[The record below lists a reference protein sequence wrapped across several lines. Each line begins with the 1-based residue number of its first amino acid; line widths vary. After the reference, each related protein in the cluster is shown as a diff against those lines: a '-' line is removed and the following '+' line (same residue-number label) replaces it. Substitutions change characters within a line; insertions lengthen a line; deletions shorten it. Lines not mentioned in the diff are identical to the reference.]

1 MGIFREYMS
10 YTQFQYSYILQGSF
24 CFEPFQLFWGSLLW
38 PTLTHFFIVFHSE
51 SLKGCPDSL
60 LARVSGLSPPSETNF
75 LTTFCLKAQFD
86 QFELTFCAA
95 FESNRMFFR
104 NCSCSQ
110 ILKTLEIIDITTS
123 TASVQLTGF
132 YCFAYK
138 VKILMILT
146 YPKLQCYRKI
156 IRPRISFSPS

>member
-1 MGIFREYMS
+1 MQSIQQWEFLGVHRHSFDIVTFWHS
-10 YTQFQYSYILQGSF
+10 SF

-86 QFELTFCAA
+86 KNLCLVQLSNAIECFFEIVAV
-95 FESNRMFFR
+95 
-104 NCSCSQ
+104 SQ

-123 TASVQLTGF
+123 TALVQPTGF

-146 YPKLQCYRKI
+146 YPNSSLKGK
-156 IRPRISFSPS
+156 

>member
-1 MGIFREYMS
+1 MICQACSGISRSTWTCSTPTTLCQPTCQIHKNQIHIFYFAHAINPIMGIFREYMS

-86 QFELTFCAA
+86 KSLCFCAA
-95 FESNRMFFR
+95 FECNR
-104 NCSCSQ
+104 
-110 ILKTLEIIDITTS
+110 
-123 TASVQLTGF
+123 
-132 YCFAYK
+132 
-138 VKILMILT
+138 
-146 YPKLQCYRKI
+146 
-156 IRPRISFSPS
+156 